1 MGCRVS
7 DVSDWQASDCQSG
20 HQSIGG
26 HHVEFWCERSGYV
39 SDAPLGLSFNGSLWF
54 RWQLQNCGLL
64 ALTQCCQKHRAAVRK
79 FPARRDAPQS
89 FLCGFAERL
98 LSYARS
104 LYRARVLGP
113 FKHVTSCEKDSSV
126 PGSTQTA
133 MFTS

>member
-26 HHVEFWCERSGYV
+26 HYVEFWCERSGYV

-79 FPARRDAPQS
+79 FQRVVMRRNRFSVDLPKDCCLMLDHFIAP
-89 FLCGFAERL
+89 G
-98 LSYARS
+98 Y
-104 LYRARVLGP
+104 
-113 FKHVTSCEKDSSV
+113 
-126 PGSTQTA
+126 
-133 MFTS
+133 